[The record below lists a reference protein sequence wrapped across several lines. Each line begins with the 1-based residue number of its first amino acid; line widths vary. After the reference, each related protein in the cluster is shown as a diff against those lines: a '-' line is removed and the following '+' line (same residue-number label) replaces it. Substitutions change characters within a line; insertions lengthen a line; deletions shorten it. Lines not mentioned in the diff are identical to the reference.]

1 MPDIEADSSYH
12 DYHDEISGR
21 AVGAFGLPPRPQ
33 GCGLKFPGRTKRRA
47 KSFMVNTWLTASLW
61 LGLALVGGLAAG
73 WTGISIS
80 LVEIVVGVIGGNFL
94 GLATTPWV
102 DFLAGFGSILLTFL
116 AGAEVDPRVLRSKF
130 KESMAIGIIAFI
142 LPFLGAFAYAYYI
155 LGWTLQAAEIAGI
168 ALSTTSVAVVYA
180 VMVETGLNESEIG
193 KIILAACFINDLGT
207 VVALGLLFANFNV
220 WMLLFVGVTA
230 LVLAFLP
237 RFTRWFFKVYGNR
250 VSQLEVKYL
259 FLLLFLLGG
268 LANMANSEA
277 VLPAYLLGLGVAG
290 FFLRERNLLFRMRSM
305 AFAFFT
311 PFYFLKAG
319 LFVSLPEVAAAIG
332 VIIVALLVKIITKFI
347 GVWPTTRFFKFVP
360 REGMY
365 TTLLMSTGLTFGT
378 ISSLFGLTHGI
389 ITRNQYTILVT
400 VVILSAV
407 VPTMIAQAFFRP
419 DLELYV
425 TEGAP
430 ETNLDK

>member
-1 MPDIEADSSYH
+1 MS
-12 DYHDEISGR
+12 
-21 AVGAFGLPPRPQ
+21 
-33 GCGLKFPGRTKRRA
+33 
-47 KSFMVNTWLTASLW
+47 NTWLIASLW
-61 LGLALVGGLAAG
+61 LSLALIGGLVAG

-130 KESMAIGIIAFI
+130 KESMSIGIVAFI
-142 LPFLGAFAYAYYI
+142 FPFLGAFAYAYYI
-155 LGWTLQAAEIAGI
+155 LGWALQAAQIAGI

-180 VMVETGLNESEIG
+180 VMVETGLNESELG

-207 VVALGLLFANFNV
+207 VVALGLLFANLNT
-220 WMLLFVGVTA
+220 WMILFVGVTTV
-230 LVLAFLP
+230 VLAFLP

-250 VSQLEVKYL
+250 VSQLEIKYL
-259 FLLLFLLGG
+259 FFLLFLLGG
-268 LANMANSEA
+268 LANAANSEA
-277 VLPAYLLGLGVAG
+277 VLPAYLLGLGIAG
-290 FFLRERNLLFRMRSM
+290 FFIQEKKLLSRMRVM
-305 AFAFFT
+305 AFGFFT

-319 LFVSLPEVAAAIG
+319 LFVSLPEVVAAAG
-332 VIIVALLVKIITKFI
+332 VIGVALLVKVATKFI
-347 GVWPTTRFFKFVP
+347 GVWPTTRFFRFGP

-378 ISSLFGLTHGI
+378 ISALFGLTHGI

-407 VPTMIAQAFFRP
+407 IPTMIAQTFFRP
-419 DLELYV
+419 DPDEEMP
-425 TEGAP
+425 EGASNP
-430 ETNLDK
+430 GDEVLSEEGSKQG

>member
-1 MPDIEADSSYH
+1 
-12 DYHDEISGR
+12 
-21 AVGAFGLPPRPQ
+21 
-33 GCGLKFPGRTKRRA
+33 
-47 KSFMVNTWLTASLW
+47 MVNTWLTASLW

-102 DFLAGFGSILLTFL
+102 DFLAGFGSVLLTFL

-130 KESMAIGIIAFI
+130 KESMSIGIIAFI

-207 VVALGLLFANFNV
+207 VVALGLLFANFNA
-220 WMLLFVGVTA
+220 WMLLFVGVTT

-237 RFTRWFFKVYGNR
+237 RFTRWFFKAYGNR

-259 FLLLFLLGG
+259 FFLLFLLGG
-268 LANMANSEA
+268 LATMANSEA

-290 FFLRERNLLFRMRSM
+290 FFLQERNLLFRMRSM

-319 LFVSLPEVAAAIG
+319 LFVSLPEVAAAAG
-332 VIIVALLVKIITKFI
+332 VIIVALLVKMATKFI
-347 GVWPTTRFFKFVP
+347 GVWPTARFFKFVP

-400 VVILSAV
+400 VVILSAI

-419 DLELYV
+419 DPD
-425 TEGAP
+425 ADMP
-430 ETNLDK
+430 ERASEPRDQALGDQASKQSQVE

>member
-1 MPDIEADSSYH
+1 M
-12 DYHDEISGR
+12 
-21 AVGAFGLPPRPQ
+21 
-33 GCGLKFPGRTKRRA
+33 T
-47 KSFMVNTWLTASLW
+47 NTWLMASLW
-61 LGLALVGGLAAG
+61 MGFALVGGLVAG
-73 WTGISIS
+73 WTGISVS
-80 LVEIVVGVIGGNFL
+80 LVEIVVGLVAGNFL

-102 DFLAGFGSILLTFL
+102 DFLAGLGSVLLTFL

-142 LPFLGAFAYAYYI
+142 LPFFGAFAYTYYI
-155 LGWTLQAAEIAGI
+155 VGWTLRTAEIAGI

-180 VMVETGLNESEIG
+180 VMVETGLNQSELG

-207 VVALGLLFANFNV
+207 VVALGLLFASFNA

-230 LVLAFLP
+230 VVLAFLP
-237 RFTRWFFKVYGNR
+237 RFTRWFFGVYGNR

-259 FLLLFLLGG
+259 FSLLFFLGG
-268 LANMANSEA
+268 LATMANSEA

-290 FFLRERNLLFRMRSM
+290 FFIEQKNLLFRMRSM
-305 AFAFFT
+305 AFAFLT

-319 LFVSLPEVAAAIG
+319 LFVSLPEVVAGAGIIG
-332 VIIVALLVKIITKFI
+332 VALLVKVATKFI
-347 GVWPTTRFFKFVP
+347 GVWPTTRFFKFAP

-378 ISSLFGLTHGI
+378 ISSLFGLTHRI
-389 ITRNQYTILVT
+389 INRNQYTILVT

-419 DLELYV
+419 DGRIPEKTLE
-425 TEGAP
+425 TTKA
-430 ETNLDK
+430 

>member
-1 MPDIEADSSYH
+1 
-12 DYHDEISGR
+12 
-21 AVGAFGLPPRPQ
+21 
-33 GCGLKFPGRTKRRA
+33 
-47 KSFMVNTWLTASLW
+47 MVNTWLTASLW

-102 DFLAGFGSILLTFL
+102 DFLAGFGSVLLTFL

-130 KESMAIGIIAFI
+130 KESMSIGIIAFVF
-142 LPFLGAFAYAYYI
+142 PFLGAFAYAYYI
-155 LGWTLQAAEIAGI
+155 LGWTLRAAEIAGI

-180 VMVETGLNESEIG
+180 VMVETGLNESELG

-207 VVALGLLFANFNV
+207 VVALGLLFANFNA
-220 WMLLFVGVTA
+220 WMLLFAGVTA

-237 RFTRWFFKVYGNR
+237 RFTRWFFRVYGNR

-290 FFLRERNLLFRMRSM
+290 FFLQEKNLLFRMRSM

-319 LFVSLPEVAAAIG
+319 LFVSLPDVAAAAG
-332 VIIVALLVKIITKFI
+332 VIIVALIVKMATKFI
-347 GVWPTTRFFKFVP
+347 GVWPATRFFKFVP

-378 ISSLFGLTHGI
+378 ISALFGLTHGI

-419 DLELYV
+419 DLEKYAP
-425 TEGAP
+425 EGASDTAVRDAP
-430 ETNLDK
+430 YPVLAVENRSFQGD

>member
-1 MPDIEADSSYH
+1 MTNS
-12 DYHDEISGR
+12 
-21 AVGAFGLPPRPQ
+21 
-33 GCGLKFPGRTKRRA
+33 
-47 KSFMVNTWLTASLW
+47 WLMASLW
-61 LGLALVGGLAAG
+61 MGFALVGGLVAG
-73 WTGISIS
+73 WTGISVS
-80 LVEIVVGVIGGNFL
+80 LVEIVVGLVAGNFL

-102 DFLAGFGSILLTFL
+102 DFLAGLGSILLTFL

-142 LPFLGAFAYAYYI
+142 LPFLGAFAYTYYI
-155 LGWTLQAAEIAGI
+155 VGWTLRAAEIAGI

-180 VMVETGLNESEIG
+180 VMVETGLNQSELG

-207 VVALGLLFANFNV
+207 VVTLGLLFASFNA

-230 LVLAFLP
+230 VVLAFLP
-237 RFTRWFFKVYGNR
+237 RFTRRFFRVYGNR

-259 FLLLFLLGG
+259 FSLLFFLGG
-268 LANMANSEA
+268 LATTANSEA

-290 FFLRERNLLFRMRSM
+290 FFIEQKNLLFRMRSM
-305 AFAFFT
+305 AFAFLT

-319 LFVSLPEVAAAIG
+319 LFVSLPEVVAGAGIIG
-332 VIIVALLVKIITKFI
+332 VALLVKVATKFI
-347 GVWPTTRFFKFVP
+347 GVWPTTRFFKFAP

-389 ITRNQYTILVT
+389 ISRNQYTILVT
-400 VVILSAV
+400 IVILSAV

-419 DLELYV
+419 DGEVPGKTLE
-425 TEGAP
+425 TTKA
-430 ETNLDK
+430 

>member
-1 MPDIEADSSYH
+1 MN
-12 DYHDEISGR
+12 
-21 AVGAFGLPPRPQ
+21 
-33 GCGLKFPGRTKRRA
+33 
-47 KSFMVNTWLTASLW
+47 NTWLTASLW

-80 LVEIVVGVIGGNFL
+80 LVEIVVGIIGGNFL

-102 DFLAGFGSILLTFL
+102 DFLAGFGSVLLTFL

-130 KESMAIGIIAFI
+130 KESMSIGIIAFI

-180 VMVETGLNESEIG
+180 VMVETGLNETELG

-207 VVALGLLFANFNV
+207 VVALGLLFANFNA
-220 WMLLFVGVTA
+220 WMLLFVGVTT

-259 FLLLFLLGG
+259 FFLLFLLGG
-268 LANMANSEA
+268 LATMANSEA

-290 FFLRERNLLFRMRSM
+290 FFLQERNLLFRMRSM

-319 LFVSLPEVAAAIG
+319 LFVSLPGVAAAAG
-332 VIIVALLVKIITKFI
+332 VIIVALLVKMITKFI

-389 ITRNQYTILVT
+389 ITRDQYTILVT

-419 DLELYV
+419 D
-425 TEGAP
+425 P
-430 ETNLDK
+430 CSHDK